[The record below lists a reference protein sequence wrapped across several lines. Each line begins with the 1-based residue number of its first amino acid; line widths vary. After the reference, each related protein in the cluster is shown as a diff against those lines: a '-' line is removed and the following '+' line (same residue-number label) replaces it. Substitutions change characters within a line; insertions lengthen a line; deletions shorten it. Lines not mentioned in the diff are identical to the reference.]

1 MKNRRFWCRAVL
13 TVATVQFVWICIR
26 QEPAAPS
33 AHFPTARSVNGG
45 CDLRDDSAPP
55 SELASAIER
64 INSQPTLLQQSFQRD
79 FVDIDG
85 AAALDIVKIVY
96 RLAADFPVCLAGK
109 VRSLFTVSRSPECGY
124 SGFHSFQCCC
134 VFYCVVM
141 VVAVSLAPTA
151 VDL

>member
-64 INSQPTLLQQSFQRD
+64 INSQPKLLQQSFQRD

-85 AAALDIVKIVY
+85 AAALGHA
-96 RLAADFPVCLAGK
+96 LAVCTIAVFLRKTVTHA
-109 VRSLFTVSRSPECGY
+109 RSDSCHPHARCK
-124 SGFHSFQCCC
+124 
-134 VFYCVVM
+134 
-141 VVAVSLAPTA
+141 
-151 VDL
+151 

>member
-1 MKNRRFWCRAVL
+1 MAHAVTVPASSAVL
-13 TVATVQFVWICIR
+13 RIPINRGAECDGIGDHSQVPLKERTPGDTHTAAAAMLLCCWR
-26 QEPAAPS
+26 QKGTS
-33 AHFPTARSVNGG
+33 
-45 CDLRDDSAPP
+45 
-55 SELASAIER
+55 
-64 INSQPTLLQQSFQRD
+64 
-79 FVDIDG
+79 

-109 VRSLFTVSRSPECGY
+109 IRSLFTVSRSPECGY